1 MLCEAR
7 IPKLQVGMA
16 ISVLQAQLF
25 FLAFTRIMAVL
36 IHVPVLGG
44 QTIPNEYRIGFGALL
59 TIVLVPWAPVTAG
72 AESMAFFLM
81 ATAVFREILL
91 GTLAGFAASLTFGA
105 VHIAAEAMGLGSGF
119 SSSHIFNPAMGDSG
133 ASYNQF
139 FIIVATLFFLAMDG
153 HHGVIIALQRS
164 FEAIPVNSAWVIGSP
179 EGLIGMTSML
189 IIAGIQLALP
199 VMCAL
204 LLTDI
209 TLGLLARVA
218 PQVQVYFLGL
228 PLKVGVALIGMSLLI
243 MTSLPMLRNLYLQI
257 GPRMLALLER

>member
-1 MLCEAR
+1 MT
-7 IPKLQVGMA
+7 

-44 QTIPNEYRIGFGALL
+44 QSIPNEYRIGFGALL
-59 TIVLVPWAPVTAG
+59 TIVLVPWQPVAVD
-72 AESMAFFLM
+72 AESLGFFM
-81 ATAVFREILL
+81 MTTAIFREILL

-105 VHIAAEAMGLGSGF
+105 VHIAAEAMGMGSGF

-133 ASYNQF
+133 SSYNQF
-139 FIIVATLFFLAMDG
+139 FVIFATLFFLVIDG

-164 FEAIPVNSAWVIGSP
+164 FEALPVNSTWAIGSP
-179 EGLIGMTSML
+179 EGLISMTSML
-189 IIAGIQLALP
+189 IVAGIQLALP
-199 VMCAL
+199 VVFAL

-228 PLKVGVALIGMSLLI
+228 PLKVGVALVGMSLLI
-243 MTSLPMLRNLYLQI
+243 MTSLPLLRNLFLQI

>member
-1 MLCEAR
+1 
-7 IPKLQVGMA
+7 MA

-44 QTIPNEYRIGFGALL
+44 QTIPNEYRIGLGALL
-59 TIVLVPWAPVTAG
+59 AIVLVPWQVAPAD
-72 AESMAFFLM
+72 AESMGFFLM
-81 ATAVFREILL
+81 TASIFREILL
-91 GTLAGFAASLTFGA
+91 GTLAGFAATLTFGA
-105 VHIAAEAMGLGSGF
+105 IHIAAEAMGLGSGF
-119 SSSHIFNPAMGDSG
+119 SSSHIFNPALGDSG
-133 ASYNQF
+133 SSYNQF
-139 FIIVATLFFLAMDG
+139 FVIIATLFFLVVDG

-164 FEAIPVNSAWVIGSP
+164 FEAVPVNSAWAIGSP
-179 EGLIGMTSML
+179 AGLINMTSIL
-189 IIAGIQLALP
+189 IIAGVQLALP
-199 VMCAL
+199 VVFAL

-228 PLKVGVALIGMSLLI
+228 PLKVGVALIGLSLLI
-243 MTSLPMLRNLYLQI
+243 MTSLPMMRNLFLQI